1 MDGGGYV
8 LAGGSSRRFGRDKAF
23 VELGGLSLVE
33 RAINK
38 LRELGLEVQVVCR
51 SNQQARLIA
60 CSCVLDRTPGLGPA
74 MAIYS
79 ALRDSDHNNNYF
91 LACDMPLVPSA
102 LLQGFPDLSKGF
114 DVVVPA
120 DAEARVQPLC
130 GYYSRACLPVL
141 EGQLNKGV
149 MSITQILK
157 SGDLKVHIVD
167 AGKADMDQSAFLNVN
182 DRKSLHQVSVQLE
195 NHSTLGRS

>member
-1 MDGGGYV
+1 MNGGGYV

-51 SNQQARLIA
+51 SKQQARLIP
-60 CSCVLDRTPGLGPA
+60 SPCVLDQIPGLGPA
-74 MAIYS
+74 MGICS
-79 ALRDSDHNNNYF
+79 ALRDSAHHNNYF
-91 LACDMPLVPSA
+91 LACDMPLVP
-102 LLQGFPDLSKGF
+102 LGLFQEFLDLSRGF

-120 DAEARVQPLC
+120 DTEARIQPLC
-130 GYYSRACLPVL
+130 GYYSKSCLPVL

-157 SGDLKVHIVD
+157 SGDLKVHVVD
-167 AGKADMDQSAFLNVN
+167 TGKVDIDPSAFLNVN

-195 NHSTLGRS
+195 KYGTFGRH